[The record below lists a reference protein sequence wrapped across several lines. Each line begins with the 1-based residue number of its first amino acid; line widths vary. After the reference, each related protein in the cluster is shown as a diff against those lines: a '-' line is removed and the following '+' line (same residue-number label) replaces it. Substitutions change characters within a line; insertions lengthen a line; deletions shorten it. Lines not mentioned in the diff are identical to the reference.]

1 MEERESLENMNE
13 RAIYTIVEKAK
24 KYDALVKPYFDNK
37 LHCSFCGITQDRVE
51 VLIAGPNAVYICSEC
66 VKTCNNV
73 LADHKRKETANWSSF
88 RQVDGDRKI
97 VIGIITEEDD
107 ISWRIKTED
116 GTIFAITKEAWK
128 LLDE

>member
-1 MEERESLENMNE
+1 MEEKESLENMSE

-51 VLIAGPNAVYICSEC
+51 VLIAGPNGVYICNEC
-66 VKTCNNV
+66 IDTCNKV
-73 LADHKRKETANWSSF
+73 LADQKRKQAANWSSF
-88 RQVDGDRKI
+88 RQAGGDRI
-97 VIGIITEEDD
+97 IMGIITEEDE
-107 ISWRIKTED
+107 ISWHIRLED
-116 GTIFAITKEAWK
+116 NTIFAITKEGWT